1 MDEPSKKFQ
10 PLSDQLDHVLTQS
23 LSTDC
28 PELIAI
34 GERFTAQVR
43 LNMMQHSMPPTPQHS
58 RSTDDRLLTVNEA
71 SGKLGVT
78 KDFLYRNAGHFPFTV
93 RLGTRQLRFSLH
105 GMDRYIRQRT
115 IRPGH

>member
-1 MDEPSKKFQ
+1 MDEPDKKYHA
-10 PLSDQLDHVLTQS
+10 LTDHLDHVLAQA

-28 PELIAI
+28 PDLIAI

-43 LNMMQHSMPPTPQHS
+43 LNMLQYLMAPLPQHA
-58 RSTDDRLLTVNEA
+58 RSTDDRLLTVEEA
-71 SGKLGVT
+71 SRKLGVT
-78 KDFLYRNAGHFPFTV
+78 KDYLYRHAGHFPFTV
-93 RLGTRQLRFSLH
+93 RVGPRQLRFSLH

>member
-1 MDEPSKKFQ
+1 MNNPSKKFQ
-10 PLSDQLDHVLTQS
+10 SLTDQLDHVLAQS
-23 LSTDC
+23 LSTDF
-28 PELIAI
+28 PELIGI

-43 LNMMQHSMPPTPQHS
+43 LNMMQHSVPPSPQHS

-78 KDFLYRNAGHFPFTV
+78 KDFLYRNANKFPFTV

-105 GMDRYIRQRT
+105 GMDRHIRQRT

>member
-1 MDEPSKKFQ
+1 MDEPNKKYHA
-10 PLSDQLDHVLTQS
+10 LTDQLDHVLAQA

-34 GERFTAQVR
+34 GEGFTAQVR
-43 LNMMQHSMPPTPQHS
+43 LNMMQPLVPPSPQPS

-71 SGKLGVT
+71 SKKLGVT
-78 KDFLYRNAGHFPFTV
+78 KDYLYRHADKFPFTV

-105 GMDRYIRQRT
+105 GMERYIRQRT

>member
-1 MDEPSKKFQ
+1 MDEPDKKYHA
-10 PLSDQLDHVLTQS
+10 LTDHMDQVLAQAAP
-23 LSTDC
+23 TDC

-34 GERFTAQVR
+34 GEGFTAQVR
-43 LNMMQHSMPPTPQHS
+43 LNMLQPTRLS
-58 RSTDDRLLTVNEA
+58 STKAPLPSDDRLLTVEEA
-71 SGKLGVT
+71 SQKLGLT
-78 KDFLYRNAGHFPFTV
+78 KDYLYRHADQFPFTV